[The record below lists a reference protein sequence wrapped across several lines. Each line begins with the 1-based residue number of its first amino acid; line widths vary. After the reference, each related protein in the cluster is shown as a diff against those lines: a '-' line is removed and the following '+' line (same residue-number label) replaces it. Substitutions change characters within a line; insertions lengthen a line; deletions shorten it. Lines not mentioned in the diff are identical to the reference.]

1 MYTDHMLRNKV
12 LEELHALDISMQQ
25 EDVSLN
31 GTSVV
36 SKHPDSKKRKHFN
49 HINSKRSHP
58 FSFPFLKI
66 SFFNPNVLMKAR
78 VHDEILNSL

>member
-12 LEELHALDISMQQ
+12 PEELHALDISMQQ
-25 EDVSLN
+25 EDVLLN
-31 GTSVV
+31 GNSVV
-36 SKHPDSKKRKHFN
+36 SKQPNSKKRKHFN

-58 FSFPFLKI
+58 FSFPVLKL
-66 SFFNPNVLMKAR
+66 SFFNPKVLMIAR